1 MGLFSGIKAQRA
13 LIAQNKGNTQEAM
26 RLYEEAVAEG
36 VTSPRYILSYALLLI
51 RDWQFEKAKDLLVKN
66 QKAPGMT
73 PEQRLN
79 LIVDYAVCCYRLGNL
94 DKAISKLE
102 EMYRKNPAGLIY
114 QTLGYLYVVKYDQ
127 ANKPDFSVP
136 VENAAEKQ
144 RDEDELDGEKRAS
157 LRTVSPEEAWK
168 EGIERAQRLIRVS
181 LEYDD
186 EDPVLLDNAG
196 QFYYRVTGDKETAEK
211 WFKKALEQKDNQIDT
226 LWFLSRY
233 DLDRNDKAAALEKLE
248 KAAGGNFSPLNYI
261 TKQEV
266 ENEIARLKA

>member
-13 LIAQNKGNTQEAM
+13 LIAQNRGNKEEAM

-51 RDWQFEKAKDLLVKN
+51 RDWQFEKAKELLVKN

-94 DKAISKLE
+94 DKAIAKLE

-127 ANKPDFSVP
+127 ANKPDFSAP
-136 VENAAEKQ
+136 VTVAA
-144 RDEDELDGEKRAS
+144 DEEADADEIEGEKRAS
-157 LRTVSPEEAWK
+157 LRSVSPEEAWK
-168 EGIERAQRLIRVS
+168 EGIERAQRLVRVS

-196 QFYYRVTGDKETAEK
+196 QFYYRVLGDKETAKK
-211 WFKKALEQKDNQIDT
+211 WFDKALEQKDNQIDT

-233 DLDRNDKAAALEKLE
+233 DLDGNDKSAALEKLE
-248 KAAGGNFSPLNYI
+248 KAAEGNFSPLNFI

-266 ENEIARLKA
+266 QDEISRLKA